1 MYRNVKEA
9 FHGWARS
16 LVNGIWTALGP
27 GLGSLVLLTITIALW
42 LFWVDPW
49 WRWFTSLAR
58 QNTTEWVVSSCQILA
73 GLAMIRL
80 RIQNWAQVSKETLLM
95 PAAFMLFTVMVVTG
109 LTQGWV
115 YRGTMWK
122 GRVVRT
128 GQRLPPW
135 RPAGP

>member
-1 MYRNVKEA
+1 
-9 FHGWARS
+9 
-16 LVNGIWTALGP
+16 
-27 GLGSLVLLTITIALW
+27 
-42 LFWVDPW
+42 
-49 WRWFTSLAR
+49 
-58 QNTTEWVVSSCQILA
+58 VSSCQILA